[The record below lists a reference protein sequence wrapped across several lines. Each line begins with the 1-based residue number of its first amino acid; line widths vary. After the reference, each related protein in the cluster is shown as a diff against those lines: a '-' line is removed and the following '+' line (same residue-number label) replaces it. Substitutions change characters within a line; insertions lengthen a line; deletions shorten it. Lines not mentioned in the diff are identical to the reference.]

1 MKSFGSDN
9 DAQEVYSSFA
19 VCLEFLSRAFLREPE
34 EKALQRLVDE
44 DLFSEWPLPGRE
56 DMSEGLRC
64 MQKFSSEWE
73 SGQLP
78 HLRENFTHLFIG
90 LERTLAPPFS
100 SVYLG
105 KEGILFDEETL
116 KVRDFYT
123 RFGLELGGKN
133 RVPDD
138 HIGIELH
145 FLSTMCRETASAIG
159 TRNNNLR
166 QNFET
171 GIKSFLSDH
180 LLLWIDPLV
189 QNILENTENNY
200 FRGIAF
206 LTKGTVLIFSEFLGI
221 KPGSSP
227 N

>member
-1 MKSFGSDN
+1 MKFFGSDT

-34 EKALQRLVDE
+34 ERALQRLVDE

-64 MQKFSSEWE
+64 MQRFSSEWE

-78 HLRENFTHLFIG
+78 YMRENFTRLFIG
-90 LERTLAPPFS
+90 LERTLAPPYS

-123 RFGLELGGKN
+123 RFGLELKGKDI
-133 RVPDD
+133 VPDD

-145 FLSTMCRETASAIG
+145 FLSTMCTETASAIG
-159 TRNNNLR
+159 TGDQNHRRNC
-166 QNFET
+166 EA

-180 LLLWIDPLV
+180 LLLWIDPLA

-206 LTKGTVLIFSEFLGI
+206 LSKGTVLILSEFLVI
-221 KPGSSP
+221 
-227 N
+227 